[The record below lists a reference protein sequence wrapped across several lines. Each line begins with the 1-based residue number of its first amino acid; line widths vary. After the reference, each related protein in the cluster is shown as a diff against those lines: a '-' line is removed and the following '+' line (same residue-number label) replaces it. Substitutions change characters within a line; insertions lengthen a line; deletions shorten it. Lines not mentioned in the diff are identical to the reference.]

1 MEEIWN
7 DIKGYE
13 GVYLVSNTGKVK
25 SLPRK
30 VMFGEQA
37 RIVEERILQENN
49 NGRGYVYVSLSYKNI
64 KTREYIH
71 RLVAK
76 EFLPNKWNKREVN
89 HKNGIKND
97 NNVSNLEWVS
107 ASENKEHA
115 YLTGLTKNR
124 PTDLDVTEVNM
135 VIDLL
140 KTEKYTQDE
149 ICNVFKINE
158 NTLTMLKKKERII
171 EVIFKETKI
180 KKASRGY
187 EIEVTDKENNEVL
200 IFPSSKKAA
209 EYFDSYPGYFS
220 EVITKYNGENQRF
233 KAKYTNVDKK
243 ENKNL
248 LEEK

>member
-1 MEEIWN
+1 
-7 DIKGYE
+7 
-13 GVYLVSNTGKVK
+13 
-25 SLPRK
+25 
-30 VMFGEQA
+30 
-37 RIVEERILQENN
+37 RIVEEKILQENN

-107 ASENKEHA
+107 DSENKEHA

-171 EVIFKETKI
+171 EVI
-180 KKASRGY
+180 
-187 EIEVTDKENNEVL
+187 
-200 IFPSSKKAA
+200 
-209 EYFDSYPGYFS
+209 
-220 EVITKYNGENQRF
+220 
-233 KAKYTNVDKK
+233 
-243 ENKNL
+243 
-248 LEEK
+248 